1 MPRLLTLLFALLL
14 ALPAAAQTLSMP
26 VLSDRDQA
34 DIKRAEDWLQEARTL
49 QARFTQVAPDGGFS
63 SGKVWWQRPGRLRF
77 EYDAPVPVLVVAD
90 GTFVIFH
97 DKELGQ
103 IDRVP
108 LGSTPLSVLVAENPR
123 LGGRIAVKGVEQQP
137 GALRL
142 TLVDRDA
149 PKEGE
154 ITLVFSEAPFDLRQ
168 WRVTDARG
176 QSTQVTLSD
185 KEVNRP
191 LPASLFVFI
200 DPVPGR
206 RGGDR

>member
-1 MPRLLTLLFALLL
+1 MPRLLTLLLALLL
-14 ALPAAAQTLSMP
+14 ALPAAAQTPSATALSE
-26 VLSDRDQA
+26 RDQA
-34 DIKRAEDWLQEARTL
+34 DIKRAEEWLQETRTL
-49 QARFTQVAPDGGFS
+49 HARFTQVAPDGGFS
-63 SGKVWWQRPGRLRF
+63 SGKVWWRRPGRLRF

-108 LGSTPLSVLVAENPR
+108 LGSTPLSVLVAENPK
-123 LGGRIAVKGVEQQP
+123 LGGRIGVKSVERQP
-137 GALRL
+137 GTLRL
-142 TLVDRDA
+142 VLFDRDA

-176 QSTQVTLSD
+176 QATQITLSD
-185 KEVNRP
+185 KEVNRE

-206 RGGDR
+206 PTR

>member
-1 MPRLLTLLFALLL
+1 ML
-14 ALPAAAQTLSMP
+14 AQVGWQSWPAVEGGETGAARYP
-26 VLSDRDQA
+26 VLS
-34 DIKRAEDWLQEARTL
+34 
-49 QARFTQVAPDGGFS
+49 
-63 SGKVWWQRPGRLRF
+63 
-77 EYDAPVPVLVVAD
+77 
-90 GTFVIFH
+90 GT
-97 DKELGQ
+97 EPWLGQ